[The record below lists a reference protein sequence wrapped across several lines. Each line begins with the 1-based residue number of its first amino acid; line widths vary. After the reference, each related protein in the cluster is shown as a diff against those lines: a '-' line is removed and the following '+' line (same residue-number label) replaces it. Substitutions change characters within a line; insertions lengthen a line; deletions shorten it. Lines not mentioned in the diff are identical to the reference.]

1 LKWTIN
7 KAPRP
12 RTREIMLGKSFGTA
26 DLYVGAVV
34 DEAAC
39 CRSASRD
46 FPTLDSHRRRRRR
59 RRNNR
64 CLALHRHKK
73 TKRNGSGKCL
83 SIARRKRDG
92 GGDDAQRRRGDASGG
107 ATLTKITRARY
118 DRAAASQN
126 CNSSQLQRLI

>member
-1 LKWTIN
+1 M
-7 KAPRP
+7 RDYVGQ
-12 RTREIMLGKSFGTA
+12 EFGTA

-39 CRSASRD
+39 CKSASCD

-59 RRNNR
+59 RRRRRNSR

-83 SIARRKRDG
+83 SIAWRKRGGGGGG
-92 GGDDAQRRRGDASGG
+92 GGDDARRRRGDASGG
-107 ATLTKITRARY
+107 AILTKITRARY

-126 CNSSQLQRLI
+126 CNSSQLQRVI